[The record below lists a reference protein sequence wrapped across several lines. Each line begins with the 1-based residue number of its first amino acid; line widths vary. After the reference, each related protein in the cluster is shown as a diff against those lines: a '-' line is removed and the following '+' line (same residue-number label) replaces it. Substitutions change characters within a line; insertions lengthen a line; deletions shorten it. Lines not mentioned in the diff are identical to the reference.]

1 MLNGPR
7 RLLRFADTRRRSRK
21 QQESHRIGA
30 SIGTLNEGH
39 LHASLRERYLE
50 PGCSVEVRLDGY
62 VVDVLHG
69 DLIVEVQTANFSAI
83 ARKMRDLVT
92 RHRVRL
98 VHPLPRDLWIT
109 RLPQKKRDKPSRRKS
124 PKHLDVIDVF
134 EELVSFPELIGHRNF
149 QLDVVLTQQE
159 ELRRFERGKRWRRN
173 GWVTVERRLLAV
185 HETVSLHAPADY
197 MALIPASLPEE
208 FLTSDLAEA
217 LSRPRDLAQ
226 KIAYC
231 LRNCGLIERVGSRG
245 NAIVYALVPRRAG
258 PAGAANRRTKIRSR
272 LDTIGK

>member
-1 MLNGPR
+1 
-7 RLLRFADTRRRSRK
+7 
-21 QQESHRIGA
+21 
-30 SIGTLNEGH
+30 
-39 LHASLRERYLE
+39 
-50 PGCSVEVRLDGY
+50 VEVHLDGY

-69 DLIVEVQTANFSAI
+69 DRIVEVQTANFSAI

-98 VHPLPRDLWIT
+98 VHPIPRDLWIT
-109 RLPQKKRDKPSRRKS
+109 KLPQRKSEKESRRKS

-134 EELVSFPELIGHRNF
+134 EELVSFPELIAHENF

-185 HETVSLHAPADY
+185 HETVSLHTPADY
-197 MALIPASLPEE
+197 IALIPSALPQE

-217 LSRPRDLAQ
+217 LGRPRDLAQ
-226 KIAYC
+226 KVAYC
-231 LRNCGLIERVGSRG
+231 LRNCGLIEKVGSNG
-245 NAIVYALVPRRAG
+245 NAIVYSKTPR
-258 PAGAANRRTKIRSR
+258 
-272 LDTIGK
+272 